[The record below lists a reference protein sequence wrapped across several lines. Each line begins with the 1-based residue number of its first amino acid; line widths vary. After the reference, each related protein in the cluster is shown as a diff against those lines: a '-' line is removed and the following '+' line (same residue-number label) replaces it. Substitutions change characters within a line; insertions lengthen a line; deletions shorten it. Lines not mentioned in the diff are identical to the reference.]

1 MWLPRRTVHLDRCRA
16 EPLTAPRLTGGQAR
30 GRALASVPAAGVRPT
45 SARVREALFS
55 MVGQNL
61 TETRILDA
69 FAGSG
74 LLALEAWSRGADVVA
89 VEQNARAYREVSAN
103 IRSLGADIPCHRG
116 DVLRVV
122 DRLGTFDGMFLDP
135 PYALDPTPFLEKLG
149 SFTQDWIVL
158 ESTAERT
165 APEVEGLAIDRRR
178 TYGSTS
184 LTIYRRRP

>member
-1 MWLPRRTVHLDRCRA
+1 
-16 EPLTAPRLTGGQAR
+16 
-30 GRALASVPAAGVRPT
+30 
-45 SARVREALFS
+45 